1 MGKRIFTL
9 ARLVIYEDAEDEETI
24 FEVFD
29 LTINRVLVGSSGD
42 NELVLEAP
50 AIDPAHASLE
60 LRHNRWI
67 LQDLGGPG
75 GTVVNGNVIEG
86 PYYLQNNDL
95 IELGPV
101 KMKFQEHEHDPV
113 DTAELSAQTAADAS
127 APMSGRVWFA
137 TIAGGTIAI
146 IFIILFLLVVADYL
160 GLLEIADLLP
170 PWLG

>member
-1 MGKRIFTL
+1 M
-9 ARLVIYEDAEDEETI
+9 ARLVIYEEAEDEETI

-29 LTINRVLVGSSGD
+29 LTTNRILVGASAD

-50 AIDPAHASLE
+50 DIDPAHASLE
-60 LRHNRWI
+60 LRHNHWI

-101 KMKFQEHEHDPV
+101 RMRFQEHDHDPV
-113 DTAELSAQTAADAS
+113 DAEVMEEAAPDPG
-127 APMSGRVWFA
+127 APVRGRVWFA

-146 IFIILFLLVVADYL
+146 IFIILFLLVVADYF